1 MIISTDTDNLQGSFF
16 MEKVVVVEVLE
27 KLIKREINEALKP
40 MALQVEKIEF
50 TFDERLFLII
60 SLETTNSNMC
70 V

>member
-1 MIISTDTDNLQGSFF
+1 